1 MIIPVRC
8 RCGKVISNKYYH
20 FREEVSK
27 IKAKQDIPNND
38 LTTININAAEVAKT
52 VEGRTL
58 DELGI
63 IKDCCRATMLTH
75 IEYF

>member
-8 RCGKVISNKYYH
+8 RCGKVISNKYYY
-20 FREEVSK
+20 FRDEVSK
-27 IKAKQDIPNND
+27 IKAKQNIPNND
-38 LTTININAAEVAKT
+38 LTTININSAEVTKT
-52 VEGRTL
+52 VEGRML
-58 DELGI
+58 DEIGI